1 MSEELFQ
8 SMFESTM
15 AKAIIALLIFSS
27 LLIIFLITDKKSHS
41 TKPRALTF
49 SAIAIAFA
57 FVLNQ
62 ITLFQL
68 PQGGAITPLSMLF
81 IVLVGYFFGL
91 RQGLLAGIC
100 FGLLDLMIHPYVI
113 SPIQM
118 LVDYPLA
125 FGALGLSGLLKDRNS
140 IIPGYLLGVSGRFVF
155 SFLSGLIFFG
165 MYAPE
170 GFSGFTWSLVYNG
183 SYLLGEAVL
192 TVIVLAIPAVG
203 KLIRQIK
210 LSVTE

>member
-15 AKAIIALLIFSS
+15 AKAIIALLIFSG

-41 TKPRALTF
+41 AKPRALTF

-155 SFLSGLIFFG
+155 SFLSGLILFG

-170 GFSGFTWSLVYNG
+170 GFIGFTWSLVYNG

>member
-15 AKAIIALLIFSS
+15 AKAIIALLIFSG

-41 TKPRALTF
+41 AKPRALTF

-125 FGALGLSGLLKDRNS
+125 FGALGYPDC
-140 IIPGYLLGVSGRFVF
+140 
-155 SFLSGLIFFG
+155 
-165 MYAPE
+165 
-170 GFSGFTWSLVYNG
+170 
-183 SYLLGEAVL
+183 
-192 TVIVLAIPAVG
+192 
-203 KLIRQIK
+203 
-210 LSVTE
+210 

>member
-8 SMFESTM
+8 SMLESTM
-15 AKAIIALLIFSS
+15 AKAIIALLIFSG
-27 LLIIFLITDKKSHS
+27 LLVIFLITDKKSDS
-41 TKPRALTF
+41 TKPKAMTF

-62 ITLFQL
+62 ITLFRL
-68 PQGGAITPLSMLF
+68 PQGGSITPLSMLF
-81 IVLVGYFFGL
+81 IILVGYFFGV
-91 RQGLLAGIC
+91 RQGVLAGIC
-100 FGLLDLMIHPYVI
+100 FGLLDLMINPYVI

-125 FGALGLSGLLKDRNS
+125 FGALGLSGLLKDKES
-140 IIPGYLLGVSGRFVF
+140 VIPAYLLGVSGRFIF

-170 GFSGFTWSLVYNG
+170 GFNGFTWSLVYNG
-183 SYLLGEAVL
+183 SYLFGEAVL
-192 TVIVLAIPAVG
+192 TVIVLTIPAI
-203 KLIRQIK
+203 KRLILQVK
-210 LSVTE
+210 QTVTI

>member
-15 AKAIIALLIFSS
+15 AKAIIALLIFSG
-27 LLIIFLITDKKSHS
+27 LLIIFLITDKKSAS
-41 TKPRALTF
+41 AKPRALTF

-125 FGALGLSGLLKDRNS
+125 FGALGLSGLLRNRDS
-140 IIPGYLLGVSGRFVF
+140 VIPGYLLGVSGRFVF

-210 LSVTE
+210 LTVTE